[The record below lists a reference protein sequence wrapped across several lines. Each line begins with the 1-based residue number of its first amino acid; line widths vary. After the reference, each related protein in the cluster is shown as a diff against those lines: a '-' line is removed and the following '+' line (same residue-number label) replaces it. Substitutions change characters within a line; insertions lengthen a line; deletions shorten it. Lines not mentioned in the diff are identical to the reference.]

1 MKLELLWNTLLA
13 GHENSVNQC
22 WWIFFVHSRVC
33 AVLVHAL
40 TSSGYMYVLGSPI
53 FIAFTQN
60 IRVDSCNFLS
70 YQIWFISSNQKSDL
84 DTVYRYIDSTCIIYT
99 LSQNDELGSFK
110 VGPIYRHAGWHQLQ
124 FAYHANGD
132 NLGSLTAGVMP
143 VESARKKRQTDS
155 GERVLW
161 ASDLTA
167 SSDWRTVAE
176 TFYQEGRWF
185 KYSYISCPC
194 CVGYL
199 LLYCPGLNA
208 RA

>member
-1 MKLELLWNTLLA
+1 MC
-13 GHENSVNQC
+13 SVVTCPN
-22 WWIFFVHSRVC
+22 FVRI
-33 AVLVHAL
+33 HA
-40 TSSGYMYVLGSPI
+40 LGSPM

-60 IRVDSCNFLS
+60 VPVDSCNFLS
-70 YQIWFISSNQKSDL
+70 HQIWFISSNQRSDL
-84 DTVYRYIDSTCIIYT
+84 YTVYCPEVTNRYIVSTRIIYT
-99 LSQNDELGSFK
+99 LSQNDELGSLK

-132 NLGSLTAGVMP
+132 NLGSLTASVMP
-143 VESARKKRQTDS
+143 AESARKKRQTDS

-185 KYSYISCPC
+185 KYSYISCPY
-194 CVGYL
+194 CVRYS
-199 LLYCPGLNA
+199 
-208 RA
+208 